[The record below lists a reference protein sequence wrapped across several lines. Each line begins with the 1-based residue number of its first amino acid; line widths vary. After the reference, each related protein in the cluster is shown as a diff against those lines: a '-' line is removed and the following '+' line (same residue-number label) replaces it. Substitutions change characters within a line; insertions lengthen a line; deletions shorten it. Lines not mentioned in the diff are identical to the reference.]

1 MTKRKKDKQR
11 STKHTHQTK
20 YRVTRTPLKTNN
32 DLQNIHI
39 KTKYRVTRTPLK
51 IGGELRCS
59 GMVGNSCSTSG
70 TSRVNLVNFTFRYID
85 DINAQNNSKID
96 TM

>member
-11 STKHTHQTK
+11 STKHTHQ
-20 YRVTRTPLKTNN
+20 
-32 DLQNIHI
+32 
-39 KTKYRVTRTPLK
+39 TKYRVTRTPLK